1 MLAVVT
7 NSLISQRLDA
17 VRRGLHGVSELHPN
31 SGTQVQVVV
40 RDFGCFCPM
49 PVPSGNYASVLCHAT
64 LEVSMETL
72 EDLIGC
78 FRRPGLDLAHM
89 TSTHISLVSMWRHNF
104 KAARK
109 A

>member
-7 NSLISQRLDA
+7 NNLISQWLDT
-17 VRRGLHGVSELHPN
+17 VQRGLDGVSELHPK
-31 SGTQVQVVV
+31 SCIQVQVVV
-40 RDFGCFCPM
+40 RDLGYFCPM
-49 PVPSGNYASVLCHAT
+49 PVPSGNYVCGHAT
-64 LEVSMETL
+64 LEVSMETQ

-78 FRRPGLDLAHM
+78 FRRPGLGVAHM
-89 TSTHISLVSMWRHNF
+89 TSTHISLVSMWRHKF